1 MCCVRRLAMDLPV
14 CCVVMPADEA
24 KAAEDR
30 AVSQAEVEAQVH
42 FLVLLS
48 SSTV

>member
-1 MCCVRRLAMDLPV
+1 MCCVLRLAMDLPV

-24 KAAEDR
+24 KADR
-30 AVSQAEVEAQVH
+30 VVSQAEVEAQVVH